1 MTEPIYS
8 LKFEDVGPKKPP
20 LTGVPSPT
28 GRESSVRDIF
38 FRRVIEGMRCGIVTV
53 DRKGTV
59 LTVNHQAREILE
71 MEGPVK
77 EGRVEDVFAQHPRL
91 AQVLRDSLDM
101 SYLPNRAEMEIR
113 SREDDGRTI
122 GFTISPIP
130 GDDGPQGVALFF
142 KDLTLV
148 ERQEEQERLRERLV
162 ALGQMAASLAHEIRN
177 PLASIDVTATLLKRR
192 LSARDED
199 LKGLVKKITDEVERL
214 NRTVTQGLEFARVL
228 CLERVSQ
235 DLPPLLKAAL
245 EEAAD
250 RFPAHQVGVQWKI
263 PEPLAKVFVDGN
275 LFRQVFVNLFLNA
288 FEAMEGQGSL
298 SIEVHQASRP
308 DNRPLYVEV
317 FVADSGPGI
326 SPEVRDKIFHPF
338 VTTKKGGSGIGL
350 AMARKIIESHHG
362 LIDVQS
368 TPEAGT
374 AFRVRIPCED
384 PEPKAPPATRHN
396 AENPG
401 R

>member
-1 MTEPIYS
+1 M
-8 LKFEDVGPKKPP
+8 KFEGVEAKKPP
-20 LTGVPSPT
+20 FPGGPIFP
-28 GRESSVRDIF
+28 GREIPVRDVF

-53 DRKGTV
+53 DRLGNV

-71 MEGPVK
+71 MEGLLG
-77 EGRVEDVFAQHPRL
+77 EGKVEEVFAQHPRL
-91 AQVLRDSLDM
+91 AQVLRDSLEM
-101 SYLPNRAEMEIR
+101 SYLPNREEMEIR

-130 GDDGPQGVALFF
+130 GEEGPQGVALFF

-192 LSARDED
+192 LSGRDED

-228 CLERVSQ
+228 CLERVRQ
-235 DLPPLLKAAL
+235 DLLPLLQAAL
-245 EEAAD
+245 AETVA
-250 RFPAHQVGVQWKI
+250 RFSGNQVEVQWVV
-263 PEPLAKVFVDGN
+263 PDDLAPLPVDGN

-288 FEAMEGQGSL
+288 FEAMEGRGRL
-298 SIEVHQASRP
+298 VIEIRQICRSDH
-308 DNRPLYVEV
+308 RPLFLEV
-317 FVADSGPGI
+317 VIADDGPGI

-350 AMARKIIESHHG
+350 AMARKIVESHHG

-368 TPEAGT
+368 TPGT
-374 AFRVRIPCED
+374 GTVFRVRIPGDE
-384 PEPKAPPATRHN
+384 PETPAATATRYD
-396 AENPG
+396 AENPD